1 MLERLTTHSLVL
13 GLWVL
18 LALSRPLLI
27 AAGKRRRAA
36 E

>member
-18 LALSRPLLI
+18 VVVARPLLI
-27 AAGKRRRAA
+27 AAARRRALR
-36 E
+36 